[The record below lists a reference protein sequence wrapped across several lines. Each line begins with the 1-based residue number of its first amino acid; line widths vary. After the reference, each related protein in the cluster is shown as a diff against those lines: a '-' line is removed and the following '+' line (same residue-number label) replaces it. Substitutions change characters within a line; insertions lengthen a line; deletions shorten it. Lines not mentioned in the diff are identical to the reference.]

1 MKDDWIAIKELGN
14 IEYTNSNYLKSIEL
28 YTKAISL
35 ASNEDVLY
43 SNRALCYIKVE
54 DLSNAITDL
63 NQAIKINPNNIKA
76 LKNLHLINLRLGR
89 LNESIYFLKLLE
101 NIEKG
106 QDEIF
111 TKLEQLIEKEEKL
124 KFEFNNGHFHNSSV
138 IGLEILRECKDYFQ
152 VKCIIIESLLK
163 INKVQEGIDMLK
175 TCFRKDE
182 RNQECVVYLTALA
195 YYYEGNYP
203 ECKKLLKVLCK
214 KGLKIEKYE
223 LLLSMLISIEEVKNS
238 AKASFEREDYDIAF
252 EKYMSII
259 MVDSTNFN
267 LLATIY
273 SNICICKMKKKRFKE
288 ALNYVNIS
296 LNYNPNNI
304 NALYRRG
311 LINIELGN
319 TDDAE
324 KDFKMVLEIDPSKK
338 EAKLKLEECEM
349 QRELKDKKDYYK
361 ILDVSTT
368 ASDVEIRDAY
378 RKLAKKWH
386 PDKHSQDE
394 KALEKSKQMFEE
406 ITEAYDVLKS
416 YDKRNTYDS
425 ARIYLEDDANFNEFE
440 LISKKAGGIYYNK
453 K

>member
-1 MKDDWIAIKELGN
+1 
-14 IEYTNSNYLKSIEL
+14 
-28 YTKAISL
+28 
-35 ASNEDVLY
+35 
-43 SNRALCYIKVE
+43 
-54 DLSNAITDL
+54 
-63 NQAIKINPNNIKA
+63 
-76 LKNLHLINLRLGR
+76 
-89 LNESIYFLKLLE
+89 
-101 NIEKG
+101 
-106 QDEIF
+106 
-111 TKLEQLIEKEEKL
+111 
-124 KFEFNNGHFHNSSV
+124 
-138 IGLEILRECKDYFQ
+138 
-152 VKCIIIESLLK
+152 
-163 INKVQEGIDMLK
+163 
-175 TCFRKDE
+175 
-182 RNQECVVYLTALA
+182 
-195 YYYEGNYP
+195 
-203 ECKKLLKVLCK
+203 
-214 KGLKIEKYE
+214 
-223 LLLSMLISIEEVKNS
+223 
-238 AKASFEREDYDIAF
+238 
-252 EKYMSII
+252 
-259 MVDSTNFN
+259 
-267 LLATIY
+267 
-273 SNICICKMKKKRFKE
+273 MKKKRFKE